1 MTHLDP
7 SEANLVADVLSRHWR
22 VKEPAIRTP
31 LGVSR
36 ATWRVGKLYWLAQA
50 EHVRL
55 GELSPQATLLTYLNQ
70 YLKVE
75 RISLS
80 VPEIIASRAGD
91 LLVDDFGYVWCLTR
105 HLPGFHPAVG
115 DPGPPTAV
123 FRGSGSMTML
133 TSTVASTMSPE
144 TCVPSG
150 RSTSAEA
157 EEAFSGGP
165 ARTSASQFL
174 ILASG
179 VHPSSC
185 RPASLS
191 T

>member
-1 MTHLDP
+1 MTDLDP

-36 ATWRVGKLYWLAQA
+36 AAWRVGKLYWLAQA

-115 DPGPPTAV
+115 DPGATDGGLSWIRINDDAHQYGGIDHV
-123 FRGSGSMTML
+123 TGDMRTFGTVYFSGSGRGIL
-133 TSTVASTMSPE
+133 WGTSSN
-144 TCVPSG
+144 
-150 RSTSAEA
+150 
-157 EEAFSGGP
+157 
-165 ARTSASQFL
+165 
-174 ILASG
+174 
-179 VHPSSC
+179 
-185 RPASLS
+185 
-191 T
+191 